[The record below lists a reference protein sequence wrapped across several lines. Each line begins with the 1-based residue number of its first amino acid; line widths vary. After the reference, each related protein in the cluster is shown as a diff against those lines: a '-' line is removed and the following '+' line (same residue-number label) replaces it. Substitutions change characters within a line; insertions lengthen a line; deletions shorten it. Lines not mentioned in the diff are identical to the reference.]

1 MDASQQE
8 SCELSVLSMCRRVT
22 GAFRGLDGVRV
33 RGEGVILHLPKRGKG
48 ILEIKVIVASI
59 PKSSGFPTAGRAS
72 HSGKPTGIPRE
83 SRE

>member
-33 RGEGVILHLPKRGKG
+33 RGEGVILHLSLQRGGKG
-48 ILEIKVIVASI
+48 YW
-59 PKSSGFPTAGRAS
+59 R
-72 HSGKPTGIPRE
+72 
-83 SRE
+83 